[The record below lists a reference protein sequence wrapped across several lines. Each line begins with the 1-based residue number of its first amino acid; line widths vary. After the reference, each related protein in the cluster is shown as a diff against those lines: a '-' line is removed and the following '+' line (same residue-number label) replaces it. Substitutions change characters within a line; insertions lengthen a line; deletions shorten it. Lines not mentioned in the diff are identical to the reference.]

1 MSTNKE
7 DPKVDVAEETL
18 TGNNTPSEIPSEIPN
33 ENPKSGG
40 SEGNSKSEEE
50 NTKAENNTKS
60 DEKDDAASVDSFG
73 SDEVARE
80 QAKYKDDKIEDI
92 EALAQEMEEC
102 YLEAVGEMKELEDL
116 LPRFKALD
124 EKTQK
129 LFKYYFGGPW
139 RSHRE
144 RIFDERPNSG
154 YNIIGEDC
162 IYDFFGDMQNLAK
175 QNLREATLYLTEKK
189 EF

>member
-7 DPKVDVAEETL
+7 DPKVDVSEKTL
-18 TGNNTPSEIPSEIPN
+18 TKNNTPAESTSETPAEIA
-33 ENPKSGG
+33 K
-40 SEGNSKSEEE
+40 SEGSDTKHKVNDEISKTEE
-50 NTKAENNTKS
+50 NDENIDT
-60 DEKDDAASVDSFG
+60 ASVDSFG
-73 SDEVARE
+73 SNEVARE
-80 QAKYKDDKIEDI
+80 QSKYKDDKIEDI

-139 RSHRE
+139 MSHRE

-154 YNIIGEDC
+154 YNVIGEDC

-175 QNLREATLYLTEKK
+175 QNLKEATLYLTEKK